1 MAVGGTAISLLAQF
15 AALQDPRQTA
25 KVLYP
30 PPEILLLVLAATLA
44 GADDFV
50 EIQTWGEER
59 LDFLRRF
66 LPFTNGIPSTRSA
79 SPSTPSNTRSR
90 PRPRHPQPWSKP
102 RSSQTKPPRLNRAKS
117 QPRPRA
123 PNCAS
128 KPAESTSS

>member
-30 PPEILLLVLAATLA
+30 LPEILLLVLAATLA

-66 LPFTNGIPSTRSA
+66 LPFTNGIPSHDTLNALDPELFKRCFVARPTPLA
-79 SPSTPSNTRSR
+79 SVPAGME
-90 PRPRHPQPWSKP
+90 PQA
-102 RSSQTKPPRLNRAKS
+102 RLG
-117 QPRPRA
+117 
-123 PNCAS
+123 
-128 KPAESTSS
+128 